1 MIGRK
6 LSPSLFLSFACSFF
20 LSFVLFFLYRLYNR
34 NVLAATTIKDTE
46 ETDGRTDGLRSE
58 AAAWRTEGTERER
71 GRAGGHCTASEFTGS
86 PQRESSTDGRAGERA
101 NSEFEKSDKRT
112 RIDRRT
118 DGGGR
123 KTGRRDRARARSA
136 GAGSEDAAFPCGLRY
151 FLPSFLLRLLE
162 SPTAARQSCYEV
174 RRPEKAGKGLASRAR
189 PPTIADTSA
198 ASLLA

>member
-1 MIGRK
+1 MTSTIAGHKWVRKGSLPKTTNERSPLRSADSSGRPQMEREMIGRK

-86 PQRESSTDGRAGERA
+86 PQRESSTDGRA
-101 NSEFEKSDKRT
+101 SE
-112 RIDRRT
+112 
-118 DGGGR
+118 
-123 KTGRRDRARARSA
+123 
-136 GAGSEDAAFPCGLRY
+136 LR
-151 FLPSFLLRLLE
+151 
-162 SPTAARQSCYEV
+162 V
-174 RRPEKAGKGLASRAR
+174 
-189 PPTIADTSA
+189 
-198 ASLLA
+198 